1 MFDAPLL
8 SSTPSGE
15 RITTA
20 FTEQMAHNAQAQ
32 RLLSALSDTAMAHQ
46 EATDQDCTAAE
57 HAHR

>member
-1 MFDAPLL
+1 MFDALLL

-15 RITTA
+15 RIATA

-32 RLLSALSDTAMAHQ
+32 RLLSALSDTAMARQ
-46 EATDQDCTAAE
+46 EATNQDCTTAE